1 MRYLNFHH
9 QSRLRR
15 NQRGDTIVE
24 VLIAAAIVSLVLA
37 AAYALT
43 NRNLLGI
50 QAAQEQ
56 SYAQKLVQQQVEFLR
71 VAPTKPTDGGC
82 FNSSGNPVTGS
93 ACKITNGG
101 ATYTLKIT
109 EAGGVYTITATWDTL
124 GGGTAHIT
132 MYYGVSS

>member
-50 QAAQEQ
+50 QATQEQ

-71 VAPTKPTDGGC
+71 VATTKPTGGC
-82 FNSSGNPVTGS
+82 FNSSGSIVSGD

-101 ATYTLKIT
+101 ATYVLKIT
-109 EAGGVYTITATWDTL
+109 ESGGVYTIAATWDAV
-124 GGGTAHIT
+124 GGGTANVT
-132 MYYGVSS
+132 VYYKVSS